1 MDLGG
6 GANERSRGMRRG
18 WRMSRQV
25 VGFWEEEHGDAAA
38 TELGAGQ
45 PGDTHSWEM
54 IASPILPAQFTRLV
68 DPLPTPM

>member
-1 MDLGG
+1 
-6 GANERSRGMRRG
+6 
-18 WRMSRQV
+18 V